1 MARILHNA
9 TQRNAT
15 QRNNTLLDT
24 LINAASVPPTLYPI
38 PCGGHY
44 LPSARDF
51 CISFAQNP

>member
-1 MARILHNA
+1 MARILH
-9 TQRNAT
+9 NAT